1 MGLFIG
7 AVGFGAF
14 LAAISLAAQRSRA
27 RQVDRRLAIIAG
39 LGAIGFGFSHW
50 IWLSFILLMMEGF
63 GMFMVGATCNTIMQT
78 IVDEEKRSRVLS
90 YYAMFFV
97 GSSPIGHYFGGWLA
111 DSIGAPLTFVVGGVI
126 CRSRHRVHAAAR
138 YFPGA
143 PAQAYIARGIMPS
156 ARRHW
161 RSQSM
166 TTLAGKTLFHH
177 PARAASAADRIRAA
191 RDRANVVVAAKTAE
205 PHPKL
210 SGTIHTV
217 AEEIEKAGGKALPIQ
232 LDVRDDAAIAAAI
245 EQTVKKFGGLD
256 ILVNNAGAI
265 SLTPTLA
272 TPARRFDLM
281 MTVNARATFLCSQAA
296 IAHLKKS
303 KNAHI
308 LTLSPPLG
316 MKAKWFAGHVA
327 YTMSKYGMSMC
338 TLGMAE
344 EFKGDGIAV
353 NSLWPRTTIA
363 TAAVEVHF
371 PEAILRASRTAAIM
385 ADAAHVDPHQR
396 RARRHRQL
404 LHRRGSAEEGG

>member
-1 MGLFIG
+1 
-7 AVGFGAF
+7 
-14 LAAISLAAQRSRA
+14 
-27 RQVDRRLAIIAG
+27 
-39 LGAIGFGFSHW
+39 
-50 IWLSFILLMMEGF
+50 
-63 GMFMVGATCNTIMQT
+63 
-78 IVDEEKRSRVLS
+78 
-90 YYAMFFV
+90 
-97 GSSPIGHYFGGWLA
+97 
-111 DSIGAPLTFVVGGVI
+111 
-126 CRSRHRVHAAAR
+126 
-138 YFPGA
+138 
-143 PAQAYIARGIMPS
+143 
-156 ARRHW
+156 
-161 RSQSM
+161 M
-166 TTLAGKTLFHH
+166 TTLAGKTLFITGGSSGIGREI
-177 PARAASAADRIRAA
+177 AIRAA
-191 RDRANVVVAAKTAE
+191 RDGANIVVAAKTAE

-210 SGTIHTV
+210 SGTIHSV

-256 ILVNNAGAI
+256 ILVNNASAI

-281 MTVNARATFLCSQAA
+281 LTVNARATFLCSQAA

-308 LTLSPPLG
+308 LTLSPPLA

-385 ADAAHVDPHQR
+385 ADAAHVILTSDA
-396 RARRHRQL
+396 RANT
-404 LHRRGSAEEGG
+404 GNFYIDEEVLKKAGKKDFEGYAVTPGVPLFQDLFVE